1 MGASGVQGELMPE
14 MATTESEE
22 AQPESEITL
31 DLLDAVHA
39 NETHSQRTLAAEL
52 GIALGLTNAYLKRCI
67 RKGWIKAKQAPANRY
82 VYYLTPKGFS
92 EKSRLTSQ
100 YLSRSLKFYRQAR
113 NQMDGLLGAVAAAGW
128 RRVVLIG
135 RGDLAEI
142 TLLCA
147 MQHSVDI
154 VGVVDPEAADG
165 AQFMQKPVVADLAS
179 LPPFDVAM
187 LTELA
192 APQRTWERY
201 LGAVPAGRL
210 LAPKLLKIEPAGGES
225 RQ

>member
-1 MGASGVQGELMPE
+1 MP
-14 MATTESEE
+14 ATATSESDEG
-22 AQPESEITL
+22 QPESEITL

-39 NETHSQRTLAAEL
+39 NETHSQRTLSAEL

-67 RKGWIKAKQAPANRY
+67 RKGWIKATQAPANRY
-82 VYYLTPKGFS
+82 AYYLTPKGFS

-100 YLSRSLKFYRQAR
+100 YLSRSLTFYRQAR
-113 NQMDGLLGAVAAAGW
+113 NQMDGLLGTAAAAGW

-147 MQHSVDI
+147 MQHPVDI
-154 VGVVDPEAADG
+154 LGLVDPEATEG
-165 AQFMQKPVVADLAS
+165 GRFMQRPVVTDLAS
-179 LPPFDVAM
+179 LLPFDAAM

-192 APQRTWERY
+192 APQRTWERFAG
-201 LGAVPAGRL
+201 LVPEGRL
-210 LAPKLLKIEPAGGES
+210 LAPALLKIELAGAGGG
-225 RQ
+225 RGR